1 MATAKQRWEKL
12 NGKRDAILER
22 ARDASDLTIPSL
34 MPRAGHSENSKLPQP
49 YQSLGARGLNNLA
62 SKLALAL
69 LPAGNPFFRLNV
81 GEDVAAEVEG
91 LTEIQEHLRK
101 IENRAMKRVEN
112 SNLRVVLHTS
122 LKQLAGTGNALLFMP
137 DAGGARMFRLTQY
150 VVVRDAMG
158 AWREIVVQEKVHPST
173 LDEEVVAAVE
183 LTITDDD
190 DTDVDVYTHV
200 KRNGKKVE
208 WHQEINEIVV
218 PDSEG
223 RTKYEDS
230 PYIPLRW
237 GAMENEDYG
246 RGHVEEYIGDLRSLE
261 GLSKAVVQFAAA
273 ASKVIFLERPNSST
287 DIEALQQA
295 ESGEF
300 VEGNPEDISTLQV
313 EKYHDFSVAKQTI
326 DDLTLRLSH
335 AFLLTTGTVRNAERV
350 TAEEIRMQA
359 QELEDVLGG
368 VYTVLA
374 QELQL
379 PIVRRLMAQMK
390 KAGELPALPDGTLEP
405 VIVTGFDAL
414 GRGHELNKYRQYFA
428 DGQALLGEG
437 FMALFD
443 PSALAQLMATH
454 HNVDIS
460 NIQKTEEQ
468 AAEEGEQQRQDMVM
482 EKAAGPVA
490 GQVAGAAAKA
500 MAQPQ

>member
-1 MATAKQRWEKL
+1 MATAKERWEKL

-22 ARDASDLTIPSL
+22 ARDCSDLTIPSL
-34 MPRAGHSENSKLPQP
+34 MPREGHNENSKLPQP

-81 GEDVAAEVEG
+81 SEGVAAEVEN
-91 LTEIQEHLRK
+91 LNEIQEELRK

-112 SNLRVVLHTS
+112 SNLRIILHAT
-122 LKQLAGTGNALLFMP
+122 LKQLAGAGNALLFMP
-137 DAGGARMFRLTQY
+137 DEGGARMFRLTQY
-150 VVVRDAMG
+150 CVVRDAMG
-158 AWREIVVQEKVHPST
+158 NWRELVVKESVHPTT
-173 LDEEVVAAVE
+173 LDEEVVAAVG
-183 LTITDDD
+183 LVIDPTDDRN
-190 DTDVDVYTHV
+190 VDVFTRV
-200 KRNGKKVE
+200 ERVGKKVE
-208 WHQEINEIVV
+208 WYQEINDVEV
-218 PDSEG
+218 PGSRG
-223 RTKYEDS
+223 RTAFKNS

-237 GAMENEDYG
+237 SAVENEDYG
-246 RGHVEEYIGDLRSLE
+246 RGHVEEYLGDLRSLE
-261 GLSKAVVQFAAA
+261 GLSKSIIQFAAA
-273 ASKVIFLERPNSST
+273 AAKVIFLERPNSST
-287 DIEALQQA
+287 DIEALQEA

-300 VEGNPEDISTLQV
+300 VEGNPEDVVALQV
-313 EKYHDFSVAKQTI
+313 EKFPDFQVAKATV

-335 AFLLTTGTVRNAERV
+335 AFLLTTGTIRNAERV

-368 VYTVLA
+368 VYTVLS

-390 KAGELPALPDGTLEP
+390 RAGDLPELPDGALEP

-428 DGQALLGEG
+428 DGT
-437 FMALFD
+437 ALFGPEFMMQFD
-443 PSALAQLMATH
+443 PTAVAALMATH

-460 NIQKTEEQ
+460 NIMKSEDQMATEGQQ
-468 AAEEGEQQRQDMVM
+468 ARMDTVIDKGTAPLVSGAM
-482 EKAAGPVA
+482 
-490 GQVAGAAAKA
+490 QVAKENLT
-500 MAQPQ
+500 QPK